1 MLLLVFFC
9 YQRLSIA
16 LHRDYNKQ
24 MGRTRRAE
32 TLGRIRRL
40 EDVTPLT
47 SQPAG
52 PCSQDKAMPNKNP
65 WESYNPACEYQNYAT
80 MNVLEPDPKDSM
92 EMTPA
97 EWEKCVNLPLD
108 VQEGDFQTEV

>member
-1 MLLLVFFC
+1 M
-9 YQRLSIA
+9 
-16 LHRDYNKQ
+16 
-24 MGRTRRAE
+24 
-32 TLGRIRRL
+32 
-40 EDVTPLT
+40 EDVIDATNIAHCWP
-47 SQPAG
+47 S
-52 PCSQDKAMPNKNP
+52 SQDKAMPKQNP

-80 MNVLEPDPKDSM
+80 MNVLDTKDSL

>member
-1 MLLLVFFC
+1 MPLF
-9 YQRLSIA
+9 Y
-16 LHRDYNKQ
+16 
-24 MGRTRRAE
+24 E
-32 TLGRIRRL
+32 
-40 EDVTPLT
+40 LT
-47 SQPAG
+47 SLEYLLKKTKKLYSCRGCHATNITPHW
-52 PCSQDKAMPNKNP
+52 PCSQDRAMPNKNP

-80 MNVLEPDPKDSM
+80 MNVLESDTKDSL